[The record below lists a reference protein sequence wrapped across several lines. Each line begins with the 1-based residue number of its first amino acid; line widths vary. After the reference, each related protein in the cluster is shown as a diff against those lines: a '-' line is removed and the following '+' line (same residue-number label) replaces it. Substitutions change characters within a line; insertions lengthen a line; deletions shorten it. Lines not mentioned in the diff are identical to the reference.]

1 MSLFLGLET
10 SCDETSAAVVENGR
24 QVRSSLV
31 ASQVDL
37 HARYGG
43 VVPEIA
49 SRRHLEA
56 FLPVVDQALAGA
68 GVTPSDL
75 DGLAVTTGPGLAG
88 ALIVGLAAASALALA
103 WGKPLV
109 AVNHLEAHAYAAFLE
124 PEADPGAPAPPARVA
139 PAAPTTPPARVAP
152 RPPMVVLIVSGGHT
166 GLAELVD
173 HVLFRPLGETRD
185 DAAGEAFD
193 KVARHLGL
201 GYPGGPIIDRLA
213 AEGDPRAIPFPRALL
228 EPGSLDFSFSG
239 LKTAVLYYTQ
249 AAAKRG
255 ETIDLA
261 NVAASFQSAVVDV
274 LVGKTFAALARAGH
288 PRLAVVGGVAAN
300 RALRRAFTSRATAE
314 GIELYIPAPH
324 YCTDNAAMVA
334 GLAHFLVAS
343 GRVPTRV
350 GGIGSSLRIDPGAGM
365 GGRPKQRGRRRGAT
379 VVPSSQLQGVGTPI
393 QGTTVRRRNPDP
405 MPGKG

>member
-24 QVRSSLV
+24 HVRSSLV

-37 HARYGG
+37 HSRYGG

-68 GVTPSDL
+68 GVTPSEL

-88 ALIVGLAAASALALA
+88 ALVVGLAAASALALA
-103 WGKPLV
+103 WGRPLV
-109 AVNHLEAHAYAAFLE
+109 AVNHLEAHAYAAFLD
-124 PEADPGAPAPPARVA
+124 PEADPGAPASPARVG
-139 PAAPTTPPARVAP
+139 P

-213 AEGDPRAIPFPRALL
+213 AAGDPRAIAFPRALL

-249 AAAKRG
+249 AAARRG
-255 ETIDLA
+255 EAIDLA
-261 NVAASFQSAVVDV
+261 NVVASFQSAVVDV
-274 LVGKTFAALARAGH
+274 LVGKTFAALGRAGH

-314 GIELYIPAPH
+314 GIELHIPAPH

-343 GRVPTRV
+343 GRVPARA

-379 VVPSSQLQGVGTPI
+379 VAPSSQLQGVGTPI
-393 QGTTVRRRNPDP
+393 QGTTVRRRNPDS